1 MAIIKGHYAE
11 CLPFVLPSTLYYPTG
26 FSVFKEISRICTPSV
41 RSSQEQPVLYSLP
54 ALGPFPPLRTPNL
67 SYPVRDCALPVR
79 TGLTVSRAAHP
90 ERPSLRSRVLAAPAS
105 PCAQAAPGPRRT
117 DSLPRRLQRPRR
129 ARPSARAGWCSLSLS
144 AAARPPRAQP
154 LLPGRRRLSAGSAT
168 PRTATASLQSPHDAG
183 HC

>member
-1 MAIIKGHYAE
+1 MH
-11 CLPFVLPSTLYYPTG
+11 PV
-26 FSVFKEISRICTPSV
+26 
-41 RSSQEQPVLYSLP
+41 SQELPGAASPVLSP
-54 ALGPFPPLRTPNL
+54 CPGPFSSSTYPKPFIPGPRLCPPGPNR
-67 SYPVRDCALPVR
+67 P
-79 TGLTVSRAAHP
+79 VSRAAHP